1 MQSLEW
7 VSPPLQ
13 WIPDARYSSSSLMLL
28 ILGKAHENYYCTQY
42 KQVDGGLQR
51 AGDVC
56 SIGGNWDFSLWVWQ
70 AGKHIN
76 RHHYIRII
84 AVESAS
90 AYKIFNAWEI
100 SHSFKI
106 IKSGINLDARQRLP
120 NY

>member
-1 MQSLEW
+1 MRSLEW

-13 WIPDARYSSSSLMLL
+13 WIPGARYSSSSLMLL

-42 KQVDGGLQR
+42 KQVDGG
-51 AGDVC
+51 VTTC
-56 SIGGNWDFSLWVWQ
+56 SVGGNWDFSLWVWQ

>member
-1 MQSLEW
+1 MRSLVW

-13 WIPDARYSSSSLMLL
+13 WMPGARYSSSSLMLL
-28 ILGKAHENYYCTQY
+28 GKAHENCYCTQY

-56 SIGGNWDFSLWVWQ
+56 SVGGNWDFSLWAWQ
-70 AGKHIN
+70 AGKRIN